1 MTPVV
6 WTVFFCE
13 FVRKLIGRVKL
24 PRLLTFSFS
33 GDTSIRLAG
42 RSRRSLACVSG
53 ATCRNER
60 SDILL
65 PRRSR
70 PGRLRLGRLPELDG
84 RPSRDVCE
92 ECRFRAVAA
101 AAADRLDWAEL
112 LRESIALEAANVAGF
127 VFYEIIR
134 KSLGGGNV
142 PSSYANLQTGGYL
155 VGMKRMFVGDDG
167 RTMTR
172 LLPEGEGRG

>member
-13 FVRKLIGRVKL
+13 LVRRLIGSVKL

-33 GDTSIRLAG
+33 GLMSIRLAG

-70 PGRLRLGRLPELDG
+70 PGRVRPGRLPALDG

-127 VFYEIIR
+127 VFYEIHSK
-134 KSLGGGNV
+134 KSGGGNV
-142 PSSYANLQTGGYL
+142 PSSYANLQMGGIWS
-155 VGMKRMFVGDDG
+155 G
-167 RTMTR
+167 
-172 LLPEGEGRG
+172 